1 VPRFYKY
8 LIMAELNL
16 KEKKMSTPIFDRE
29 LYKDIWYKDNLVKMI
44 EKQLESVKKQLENDC
59 DLIEIH
65 ICGITID
72 LDYLNDELT
81 VIV

>member
-1 VPRFYKY
+1 
-8 LIMAELNL
+8 
-16 KEKKMSTPIFDRE
+16 MSTPIYDRE
-29 LYKDIWYKDNLVKMI
+29 LYKDIWYKENLIKTM
-44 EKQLESVKKQLENDC
+44 EEQLESVKAQLKNDC

-72 LDYLNDELT
+72 LDYIADELT